1 MYIVSNK
8 IKKSNLTDETYY
20 RISQRSYNYDYLRKK
35 LKNKEYIRINSS
47 VSGSTY
53 WYVDKIKTDEDTG
66 LDAAVLSQAENKNG
80 KWVKSNNPKNVVVA
94 FAGTDLGKDL
104 EADGAKADIENV
116 VIGLDPKQETE
127 YIIEKDAKDTSK
139 TLGVYTRS
147 MQQLQMME
155 SGNYKVI
162 TKTTQIDQADR
173 LVKEVKR
180 TYEGTSTV
188 VSTTGHSLGGAEAEY
203 SAVNNDI
210 YAVAFNS
217 PSIVHLHSD
226 EKQEEINNG
235 DYNSYVKSIINP
247 DDMVGAGWWDEF
259 DRHNGTTI
267 YTKDPSIATANREE
281 RLDGN
286 KLQQVGRNLL
296 YFANTLIFQNPD
308 THGINKSNFSFDE
321 NGNVQ
326 NIEGDELVYDKNL
339 KAMLP
344 PEVVSG
350 SGAIKVTPEVAKQ
363 LAQKVN
369 AMINDLRTMKR
380 EAENAYQEHDAA
392 INDLKHYTYRQVGHG
407 LYDKLTLD
415 DVNNTLN
422 NLAQSF
428 DKKGNPLFYDVHA
441 EKAYIASLKNTIS
454 DLEDISGYLAQIAK
468 DFKSKDK
475 MLANWLKL

>member
-1 MYIVSNK
+1 MTNDIKVPNVSDKTYFILNREAYDRERLDDLM
-8 IKKSNLTDETYY
+8 KSGKPIQTE
-20 RISQRSYNYDYLRKK
+20 
-35 LKNKEYIRINSS
+35 KNS
-47 VSGSTY
+47 Y
-53 WYVDKIKTDEDTG
+53 WYVEKIKRDNDTG
-66 LDAAVLSQAENKNG
+66 LDAVVVSQGKKTKDG
-80 KWVKSNNPKNVVVA
+80 KWVKSDNPENVVVA
-94 FAGTDLGKDL
+94 FAGTDPKSQFFQDVID
-104 EADGAKADIENV
+104 ADGGNV
-116 VIGLDPKQETE
+116 VMGLDPKKKEH
-127 YIIEKDAKDTSK
+127 YIVEKDAKDTSK
-139 TLGVYTRS
+139 TLGKYNGTPSQDS
-147 MQQLQMME
+147 ML
-155 SGNYKVI
+155 STGKYKLI
-162 TKTTQIDQADR
+162 TKTSQIGQADD
-173 LVKEVKR
+173 LVLEVKQK
-180 TYEGTSTV
+180 YKGTSTV
-188 VSTTGHSLGGAEAEY
+188 ISTTGHSLGGAEAEY
-203 SAVNNDI
+203 SAVNNNV

-217 PSIVHLHSD
+217 PSIVHLHS
-226 EKQEEINNG
+226 EEQQKKINNG
-235 DYNSYVKSIINP
+235 EYDRSIKSIINP
-247 DDMVGAGWWDEF
+247 DDMVGAGWWNEY

-267 YTKDPSIATANREE
+267 YTKDPELSNAVREARMQGDVFQQIGQNAGYFFQTAI
-281 RLDGN
+281 LGM
-286 KLQQVGRNLL
+286 
-296 YFANTLIFQNPD
+296 PD
-308 THGINKSNFSFDE
+308 THWVGSNNFTFDK

-344 PEVVSG
+344 PEVASG

-369 AMINDLRTMKR
+369 AIVDDLRTMKR

-392 INDLKHYTYRQVGHG
+392 INDLKHDTYRQVGHG

-454 DLEDISGYLAQIAK
+454 DLEDISGYLAQMAK

>member
-1 MYIVSNK
+1 MSNK

-47 VSGSTY
+47 VSGATY

-94 FAGTDLGKDL
+94 FAGTDLGKDF

-127 YIIEKDAKDTSK
+127 YIVEKDAKDTSK

-173 LVKEVKR
+173 LVKEVKQK
-180 TYEGTSTV
+180 YKGTSTV
-188 VSTTGHSLGGAEAEY
+188 ISTTGHSLGGAEAEY

-226 EKQEEINNG
+226 EKQKEINNG

-344 PEVVSG
+344 PEVASASG
-350 SGAIKVTPEVAKQ
+350 TIKITPEVAKQ

-369 AMINDLRTMKR
+369 AIINDLRTMKR
-380 EAENAYQEHDAA
+380 EAENAYQEHDAE
-392 INDLKHYTYRQVGHG
+392 INDLKHDTYRQVGHG
-407 LYDKLTLD
+407 LYEKLTLD

-441 EKAYIASLKNTIS
+441 EKAYIASLQDTIS
-454 DLEDISGYLAQIAK
+454 DLEDISGYLAQMAK

>member
-1 MYIVSNK
+1 MSKNIKVPSVSDSTYYSLSSNAYK
-8 IKKSNLTDETYY
+8 YDQLKAKLKSNQPIVTE
-20 RISQRSYNYDYLRKK
+20 
-35 LKNKEYIRINSS
+35 NKTAWYIERVEN
-47 VSGSTY
+47 
-53 WYVDKIKTDEDTG
+53 DDDTG
-66 LDAAVLSQAENKNG
+66 LDAVVFVQGEQTKGG
-80 KWVKSNNPKNVVVA
+80 KWIKSENPKNVVVA

-104 EADGAKADIENV
+104 EADGAKADLENV

-127 YIIEKDAKDTSK
+127 YIVEKDAKDTSK
-139 TLGVYTRS
+139 TLGMYTRS
-147 MQQLQMME
+147 MEQHQMME

-173 LVKEVKR
+173 LAKEVKQK
-180 TYEGTSTV
+180 YKGTSTI

-203 SAVNNDI
+203 STVNNDI

-226 EKQEEINNG
+226 EKRKEINKGNY
-235 DYNSYVKSIINP
+235 DSYVKSIINP
-247 DDMVGAGWWDEF
+247 DDMVGSGWWNEY

-267 YTKDPSIATANREE
+267 YTKDPSLAETNREE
-281 RLDGN
+281 RLEGN
-286 KLQQVGRNLL
+286 KLQQVGRNLI

-308 THGINKSNFSFDE
+308 THGLNKGNFTFDE

-326 NIEGDELVYDKNL
+326 NIAGDKLVYDKKF

-344 PEVVSG
+344 AEVASA

-363 LAQKVN
+363 LAEKVH
-369 AMINDLRTMKR
+369 AIINDLRTMKR

-392 INDLKHYTYRQVGHG
+392 INDLKYDTYRQVGHG
-407 LYDKLTLD
+407 LYDQLTLD

-422 NLAQSF
+422 DLAQSF

-441 EKAYIASLKNTIS
+441 EKAYIASLQNTIS